1 MEMFQNV
8 FDSVDTVF
16 TYVLVAVL
24 IPTGLYFTIR
34 TGAVQIRLLPEMFRT
49 LTQPGGRDAEGKKNI
64 SPFRAFSIS
73 AASRV
78 GTANIA
84 GVALAISLGGPGA
97 MFWMWL
103 TAVVGGATAFA
114 ESALGQLY
122 KVKDG
127 PNFRGGPAYYI
138 THGLKMK
145 WLGLIFAVIVAITY
159 GIVFNTVQSNS
170 IVDAVGASFDIE
182 GSNNFMFSAI
192 AGLVIAVG
200 AYAIFVGGAK
210 RISSVSAYLVPI
222 MAGLYLIV
230 GIIVVALNI
239 GAVPGMIGT
248 IFSDAFSMHSIAG
261 GSIGSIMLV
270 GVQRG
275 LFSNEAGIGS
285 VPNAAATAS
294 ASHPAKQGFVQSLGV
309 YFDTILVCS
318 ITAFIILLSKP
329 EYGSSA
335 EGVQLTQT
343 ALSGQLGQWA
353 IHFLTFAIFL
363 FAFSSILGNYYYGE
377 ANIEHLTR
385 SRTALRIYQVIV
397 MVAVFVGAIAALDI
411 VWTAANIFM
420 AIMALINLFAL
431 LMLSPLVFSLLKNY
445 MNQRRAG
452 QEPIFRRADLPSFK
466 HINTEV
472 EAWDDTDEVTTT
484 AFWENRGKSVRQDPV
499 RADRSAGED
508 AGGSGR
514 PPQQ

>member
-1 MEMFQNV
+1 MEMLQNALNGI
-8 FDSVDTVF
+8 DSVSS
-16 TYVLVAVL
+16 YVLVAVL

-34 TGAVQIRLLPEMFRT
+34 TGVIQVRLLPEMFRT
-49 LTQPGGRDAEGKKNI
+49 LAEPGGRDSEGNKNI

-97 MFWMWL
+97 VFWMWL
-103 TAVVGGATAFA
+103 TALVGGATAFA
-114 ESALGQLY
+114 ESALGQVY
-122 KVKDG
+122 KMKDG

-138 THGLKMK
+138 RHGMNMK
-145 WLGLIFAVIVAITY
+145 WLGLVFAVIVAITY

-170 IVDAVGASFDIE
+170 IVDAVGASFNVED
-182 GSNNFMFSAI
+182 SNFAFSAI
-192 AGLVIAVG
+192 AGVVIAVG
-200 AYAIFVGGAK
+200 AYLIFVGGAK
-210 RISSVSAYLVPI
+210 RISNVSAYLVPI

-230 GIIVVALNI
+230 GIIVVVLNL
-239 GAVPGMIGT
+239 GAVPDMILT
-248 IFSDAFSMHSIAG
+248 IFTDAFSMDSIAG
-261 GSIGSIMLV
+261 GTLGSIMLI

-294 ASHPAKQGFVQSLGV
+294 ASHPAKQGFVQALGV

-318 ITAFIILLSKP
+318 ITAFIILLSNP

-335 EGVQLTQT
+335 EGIQLTQT

-377 ANIEHLTR
+377 ANIEHLTTSKVAMR
-385 SRTALRIYQVIV
+385 VYQVIV
-397 MVAVFVGAIAALDI
+397 MVSVFIGAIAALDI

-431 LMLSPLVFSLLKNY
+431 LMLSPLVFNLLKNY
-445 MNQRRAG
+445 QQQRRQG
-452 QEPIFRRADLPSFK
+452 LEPVFHRSDLPTFK
-466 HINTEV
+466 RINTDID
-472 EAWDDTDEVTTT
+472 AWDGTDEVTT
-484 AFWENRGKSVRQDPV
+484 AKFWQDRGKKVRPD
-499 RADRSAGED
+499 DE
-508 AGGSGR
+508 
-514 PPQQ
+514 

>member
-1 MEMFQNV
+1 MEMLQTALGSI
-8 FDSVDTVF
+8 DSVSS
-16 TYVLVAVL
+16 YVLVAVL

-34 TGAVQIRLLPEMFRT
+34 TGVIQVRMLPEMFRT
-49 LTQPGGRDAEGKKNI
+49 LAEPGGRDAEGNRNI

-103 TAVVGGATAFA
+103 TAIVGGATAFA
-114 ESALGQLY
+114 ESALGQVY
-122 KVKDG
+122 KMKDG

-138 THGLKMK
+138 RHGMNMK

-170 IVDAVGASFDIE
+170 IVDAVGTSFNIDD
-182 GSNNFMFSAI
+182 SNFAFTAI
-192 AGLVIAVG
+192 AGVVIAVG
-200 AYAIFVGGAK
+200 AYAIFAGGAK
-210 RISSVSAYLVPI
+210 RISNVSAYLVPI

-230 GIIVVALNI
+230 GIIVVALNL

-261 GSIGSIMLV
+261 GSLGSIMLI

-294 ASHPAKQGFVQSLGV
+294 ASHPAKQGFVQALGV

-318 ITAFIILLSKP
+318 ITAFIILLSNPK
-329 EYGSSA
+329 YGDSG
-335 EGVQLTQT
+335 EGIQLTQT

-377 ANIEHLTR
+377 ANIEHLTT
-385 SRTALRIYQVIV
+385 SKVALRVYQLIV
-397 MVAVFVGAIAALDI
+397 MVSVFIGAIAALDI

-431 LMLSPLVFSLLKNY
+431 LMLSPLVFNLLKNY
-445 MNQRRAG
+445 QEQRKQG
-452 QEPIFRRADLPSFK
+452 LEPVFHRSDLPTFK

-472 EAWDDTDEVTTT
+472 DAWDGTDEVTT
-484 AFWENRGKSVRQDPV
+484 AKFWQDRGKKVRPDS
-499 RADRSAGED
+499 D
-508 AGGSGR
+508 
-514 PPQQ
+514 

>member
-1 MEMFQNV
+1 MEMLQNALNGI
-8 FDSVDTVF
+8 DSVSS
-16 TYVLVAVL
+16 YVLVAVL

-34 TGAVQIRLLPEMFRT
+34 TGVIQVRMLPEMFRT
-49 LTQPGGRDAEGKKNI
+49 LAEPGGRDSEGNKNI

-97 MFWMWL
+97 VFWMWL

-114 ESALGQLY
+114 ESALGQVY
-122 KVKDG
+122 KMKDG

-138 THGLKMK
+138 RHGMNMK
-145 WLGLIFAVIVAITY
+145 WLGLVFAVIVAITY

-170 IVDAVGASFDIE
+170 IVDAVGASFNVED
-182 GSNNFMFSAI
+182 SNFAFSAI
-192 AGLVIAVG
+192 AGVVIAVG
-200 AYAIFVGGAK
+200 AYLIFVGGAK
-210 RISSVSAYLVPI
+210 RISNISAYLVPI

-230 GIIVVALNI
+230 GIIVVVLNL
-239 GAVPGMIGT
+239 GAVPDMILT
-248 IFSDAFSMHSIAG
+248 IFTDAFSMDSIAG
-261 GSIGSIMLV
+261 GTLGSIMLI

-294 ASHPAKQGFVQSLGV
+294 ASHPAKQGFVQALGV

-318 ITAFIILLSKP
+318 ITAFIILLSNP

-335 EGVQLTQT
+335 EGIQLTQT

-377 ANIEHLTR
+377 ANIEHLTTSKVAMR
-385 SRTALRIYQVIV
+385 VYQVIV
-397 MVAVFVGAIAALDI
+397 MVSVFIGAIAALDI

-431 LMLSPLVFSLLKNY
+431 LMLSPLVFNLLKNY
-445 MNQRRAG
+445 QQQRRQG
-452 QEPIFRRADLPSFK
+452 LEPVFHRSDLPTFK
-466 HINTEV
+466 RINTDID
-472 EAWDDTDEVTTT
+472 AWDGTDEVTT
-484 AFWENRGKSVRQDPV
+484 AKFWQDRGKKVRPD
-499 RADRSAGED
+499 DE
-508 AGGSGR
+508 
-514 PPQQ
+514 

>member
-1 MEMFQNV
+1 MEMLQTALDGI
-8 FDSVDTVF
+8 DSVSS
-16 TYVLVAVL
+16 YVLVAVL

-34 TGAVQIRLLPEMFRT
+34 TGVIQVRMLPEMFRT
-49 LTQPGGRDAEGKKNI
+49 LVEPGGRDSEGNRNI

-103 TAVVGGATAFA
+103 TAIVGGATAFA
-114 ESALGQLY
+114 ESALGQVY
-122 KVKDG
+122 KMKDG
-127 PNFRGGPAYYI
+127 ANFRGGPAYYI
-138 THGLKMK
+138 RHGMNMK

-170 IVDAVGASFDIE
+170 IVDAVGTSFNIDD
-182 GSNNFMFSAI
+182 SNFAFTAI
-192 AGLVIAVG
+192 AGVVIAVG
-200 AYAIFVGGAK
+200 AYAIFAGGAK
-210 RISSVSAYLVPI
+210 RISNVSAYLVPI

-230 GIIVVALNI
+230 GIIVVALNL

-261 GSIGSIMLV
+261 GSLGSIMLI

-294 ASHPAKQGFVQSLGV
+294 ASHPAKQGFVQALGV

-318 ITAFIILLSKP
+318 ITAFIILLSNPK
-329 EYGSSA
+329 YGDSG
-335 EGVQLTQT
+335 EGIQLTQT

-377 ANIEHLTR
+377 ANIEHLTT
-385 SRTALRIYQVIV
+385 SKVALRVYQLIV
-397 MVAVFVGAIAALDI
+397 MVSVFIGAIAALDI

-431 LMLSPLVFSLLKNY
+431 LMLSPLVFNLLKNY
-445 MNQRRAG
+445 QEQRRQG
-452 QEPIFRRADLPSFK
+452 LEPIFHRSDLPTFK
-466 HINTEV
+466 RINTEV
-472 EAWDDTDEVTTT
+472 DAWDGTDEVTT
-484 AFWENRGKSVRQDPV
+484 AKFWQDRGKKVRPDS
-499 RADRSAGED
+499 D
-508 AGGSGR
+508 
-514 PPQQ
+514 

>member
-1 MEMFQNV
+1 MEMLQNALNGI
-8 FDSVDTVF
+8 DSVSS
-16 TYVLVAVL
+16 YVLVAVL

-34 TGAVQIRLLPEMFRT
+34 TGVIQVRMLPEMFRT
-49 LTQPGGRDAEGKKNI
+49 LAEPGGRDSEGNKNI

-97 MFWMWL
+97 VFWMWL

-114 ESALGQLY
+114 ESALGQVY
-122 KVKDG
+122 KMKDG

-138 THGLKMK
+138 RHGMNMK
-145 WLGLIFAVIVAITY
+145 WLGLVFAVIVAITY

-170 IVDAVGASFDIE
+170 IVDAVGASFNVED
-182 GSNNFMFSAI
+182 SNFAFSAI
-192 AGLVIAVG
+192 AGVVIAVG
-200 AYAIFVGGAK
+200 AYLIFVGGAK
-210 RISSVSAYLVPI
+210 RISNVSAYLVPI

-230 GIIVVALNI
+230 GIIVVVLNL
-239 GAVPGMIGT
+239 GAVPDMILT
-248 IFSDAFSMHSIAG
+248 IFTDAFSMDSIAG
-261 GSIGSIMLV
+261 GTLGSIMLI

-294 ASHPAKQGFVQSLGV
+294 ASHPAKQGFVQALGV

-318 ITAFIILLSKP
+318 ITAFIILLSNP

-335 EGVQLTQT
+335 EGIQLTQT

-377 ANIEHLTR
+377 ANIEHLTTSKVAMR
-385 SRTALRIYQVIV
+385 VYQVIV
-397 MVAVFVGAIAALDI
+397 MVSVFIGAIAALDI

-431 LMLSPLVFSLLKNY
+431 LMLSPLVFNLLKNY
-445 MNQRRAG
+445 QQQRRQG
-452 QEPIFRRADLPSFK
+452 LEPVFHRSDLPTFK
-466 HINTEV
+466 RINTDID
-472 EAWDDTDEVTTT
+472 AWDGTDEVTT
-484 AFWENRGKSVRQDPV
+484 AKFWQDRGRKVRPD
-499 RADRSAGED
+499 DE
-508 AGGSGR
+508 
-514 PPQQ
+514 

>member
-1 MEMFQNV
+1 MEMLQSALNGI
-8 FDSVDTVF
+8 DSVSS
-16 TYVLVAVL
+16 YVLVAVL

-34 TGAVQIRLLPEMFRT
+34 TGVIQVRMLPEMFRT
-49 LTQPGGRDAEGKKNI
+49 LAEPGGRDSEGNKNI

-97 MFWMWL
+97 VFWMWL

-114 ESALGQLY
+114 ESALGQVY
-122 KVKDG
+122 KMKDG

-138 THGLKMK
+138 RHGMNMK
-145 WLGLIFAVIVAITY
+145 WLGLVFAVIVAITY

-170 IVDAVGASFDIE
+170 IVDAVGASFNVED
-182 GSNNFMFSAI
+182 SNFAFSAI
-192 AGLVIAVG
+192 AGVVIAVG
-200 AYAIFVGGAK
+200 AYLIFVGGAK
-210 RISSVSAYLVPI
+210 RISNVSAYLVPI

-230 GIIVVALNI
+230 GIIVVVLNL
-239 GAVPGMIGT
+239 GAVPDMILT
-248 IFSDAFSMHSIAG
+248 IFTDAFSMDSIAG
-261 GSIGSIMLV
+261 GTLGSIMLI

-294 ASHPAKQGFVQSLGV
+294 ASHPAKQGFVQALGV

-318 ITAFIILLSKP
+318 ITAFIILLSNP

-335 EGVQLTQT
+335 EGIQLTQT

-377 ANIEHLTR
+377 ANIEHLTTSKVAVR
-385 SRTALRIYQVIV
+385 VYQVIV
-397 MVAVFVGAIAALDI
+397 MVSVFIGAIAALDI

-431 LMLSPLVFSLLKNY
+431 LMLSPLVFNLLKNY
-445 MNQRRAG
+445 QQQRRQG
-452 QEPIFRRADLPSFK
+452 LEPVFHRSDLPTFK
-466 HINTEV
+466 RINTDID
-472 EAWDDTDEVTTT
+472 AWDGTDEVTT
-484 AFWENRGKSVRQDPV
+484 AKFWQDRGKKVRPD
-499 RADRSAGED
+499 DD
-508 AGGSGR
+508 
-514 PPQQ
+514 

>member
-1 MEMFQNV
+1 MEMLQTALDGI
-8 FDSVDTVF
+8 DSVSS
-16 TYVLVAVL
+16 YVLVAVL

-34 TGAVQIRLLPEMFRT
+34 TGVIQVRMLPEMFRT
-49 LTQPGGRDAEGKKNI
+49 LAEPGGRDAEGNRNI

-103 TAVVGGATAFA
+103 TAIVGGATAFA
-114 ESALGQLY
+114 ESALGQVY
-122 KVKDG
+122 KMKDG

-138 THGLKMK
+138 RHGMNMK

-170 IVDAVGASFDIE
+170 IVDAVGTSFNIDD
-182 GSNNFMFSAI
+182 SNFAFTAI
-192 AGLVIAVG
+192 AGVVIAVG
-200 AYAIFVGGAK
+200 AYAIFAGGAK
-210 RISSVSAYLVPI
+210 RISNVSAYLVPI

-230 GIIVVALNI
+230 GIIVVALNL

-261 GSIGSIMLV
+261 GSLGSIMLI

-294 ASHPAKQGFVQSLGV
+294 ASHPAKQGFVQALGV

-318 ITAFIILLSKP
+318 ITAFIILLSNPK
-329 EYGSSA
+329 YGDSG
-335 EGVQLTQT
+335 EGIQLTQT

-377 ANIEHLTR
+377 ANIEHLTT
-385 SRTALRIYQVIV
+385 SKVALRVYQLIV
-397 MVAVFVGAIAALDI
+397 MVSVFIGAIAALDI

-431 LMLSPLVFSLLKNY
+431 LMLSPLVFNLLKNY
-445 MNQRRAG
+445 QEQRKQG
-452 QEPIFRRADLPSFK
+452 LEPVFHRSDLPTFK

-472 EAWDDTDEVTTT
+472 DAWDGTDEVTT
-484 AFWENRGKSVRQDPV
+484 AKFWQNRGKRVRPDN
-499 RADRSAGED
+499 D
-508 AGGSGR
+508 
-514 PPQQ
+514 

>member
-1 MEMFQNV
+1 MEMLQNALNGI
-8 FDSVDTVF
+8 DSVSS
-16 TYVLVAVL
+16 YVLVAVL

-34 TGAVQIRLLPEMFRT
+34 TGVIQVRMLPEMFRT
-49 LTQPGGRDAEGKKNI
+49 LAEPGGRDSEGNKNI

-97 MFWMWL
+97 VFWMWL

-114 ESALGQLY
+114 ESALGQVY
-122 KVKDG
+122 KMKDG

-138 THGLKMK
+138 RHGMNMK
-145 WLGLIFAVIVAITY
+145 WLGLVFAVIVAITY

-170 IVDAVGASFDIE
+170 IVDAVGASFNVED
-182 GSNNFMFSAI
+182 SNFAFSAI
-192 AGLVIAVG
+192 AGVVIAVG
-200 AYAIFVGGAK
+200 AYLIFVGGAK
-210 RISSVSAYLVPI
+210 RISNVSAYLVPI

-230 GIIVVALNI
+230 GIIVVVLNL
-239 GAVPGMIGT
+239 GAVPDMILT
-248 IFSDAFSMHSIAG
+248 IFTDAFSMDSIAG
-261 GSIGSIMLV
+261 GTLGSIMLI

-294 ASHPAKQGFVQSLGV
+294 ASHPAKQGFVQALGV

-318 ITAFIILLSKP
+318 ITAFIILLSNP

-335 EGVQLTQT
+335 EGIQLTQT

-377 ANIEHLTR
+377 ANIEHLTTSKVAMR
-385 SRTALRIYQVIV
+385 VYQVIV
-397 MVAVFVGAIAALDI
+397 MVSVFIGAIAALDI

-431 LMLSPLVFSLLKNY
+431 LMLSPLVFNLLKNY
-445 MNQRRAG
+445 QQQRRQG
-452 QEPIFRRADLPSFK
+452 LEPVFHRSDLPTFK
-466 HINTEV
+466 RINTDID
-472 EAWDDTDEVTTT
+472 AWDGTDEVTT
-484 AFWENRGKSVRQDPV
+484 AKFWQDRGKKVRPD
-499 RADRSAGED
+499 DE
-508 AGGSGR
+508 
-514 PPQQ
+514 

>member
-1 MEMFQNV
+1 MEMLQNALNGI
-8 FDSVDTVF
+8 DSVSS
-16 TYVLVAVL
+16 YVLVAVL

-34 TGAVQIRLLPEMFRT
+34 TGVIQVRMLPEMFRT
-49 LTQPGGRDAEGKKNI
+49 LAEPGGRDSEGNKNI

-97 MFWMWL
+97 VFWMWL

-114 ESALGQLY
+114 ESALGQVY
-122 KVKDG
+122 KMKDG

-138 THGLKMK
+138 RHGMNMK
-145 WLGLIFAVIVAITY
+145 WLGLVFAVIVAITY

-170 IVDAVGASFDIE
+170 IVDAVGASFNVED
-182 GSNNFMFSAI
+182 SNFAFSAI
-192 AGLVIAVG
+192 AGVVIAVG
-200 AYAIFVGGAK
+200 AYLIFVGGAK
-210 RISSVSAYLVPI
+210 RISNISAYLVPI

-230 GIIVVALNI
+230 GIIVVVLNL
-239 GAVPGMIGT
+239 GAVPDMILT
-248 IFSDAFSMHSIAG
+248 IFTDAFSMDSIAG
-261 GSIGSIMLV
+261 GTLGSIMLI

-294 ASHPAKQGFVQSLGV
+294 ASHPAKQGFVQALGV

-318 ITAFIILLSKP
+318 ITAFIILLSNP

-335 EGVQLTQT
+335 EGIQLTQT

-377 ANIEHLTR
+377 ANIEHLTTSKVAVR
-385 SRTALRIYQVIV
+385 VYQVIV
-397 MVAVFVGAIAALDI
+397 MVSVFIGAIAALDI

-431 LMLSPLVFSLLKNY
+431 LMLSPLVFNLLKNY
-445 MNQRRAG
+445 QQQRRQG
-452 QEPIFRRADLPSFK
+452 LEPVFHRSDLPTFK
-466 HINTEV
+466 RINTDID
-472 EAWDDTDEVTTT
+472 AWDGTDEVTT
-484 AFWENRGKSVRQDPV
+484 AKFWQDRGKKVRPD
-499 RADRSAGED
+499 DD
-508 AGGSGR
+508 
-514 PPQQ
+514 

>member
-1 MEMFQNV
+1 MEMLQNALNGI
-8 FDSVDTVF
+8 DSVSS
-16 TYVLVAVL
+16 YVLVAVL

-34 TGAVQIRLLPEMFRT
+34 TGVIQVRMLPEMFRT
-49 LTQPGGRDAEGKKNI
+49 LAEPGGRDSEGNKNI

-97 MFWMWL
+97 VFWMWL

-114 ESALGQLY
+114 ESALGQVY
-122 KVKDG
+122 KMKDG

-138 THGLKMK
+138 RHGMNMK
-145 WLGLIFAVIVAITY
+145 WLGLVFAVIVAITY

-170 IVDAVGASFDIE
+170 IVDAVGASFNVED
-182 GSNNFMFSAI
+182 SNFAFSAI
-192 AGLVIAVG
+192 AGVVIAVG
-200 AYAIFVGGAK
+200 AYLIFVGGAK
-210 RISSVSAYLVPI
+210 RISNVSAYLVPI

-230 GIIVVALNI
+230 GIIVVVLNL
-239 GAVPGMIGT
+239 GAVPDMILT
-248 IFSDAFSMHSIAG
+248 IFTDAFSMDSIAG
-261 GSIGSIMLV
+261 GTLGSIMLI

-294 ASHPAKQGFVQSLGV
+294 ASHPAKQGFVQALGV

-318 ITAFIILLSKP
+318 ITAFIILLSNP

-335 EGVQLTQT
+335 EGIQLTQT

-377 ANIEHLTR
+377 ANIEHLTTSKVAMR
-385 SRTALRIYQVIV
+385 VYQVIV
-397 MVAVFVGAIAALDI
+397 MVSVFIGAIAALDI

-431 LMLSPLVFSLLKNY
+431 LMLSPLVFNLLKNY
-445 MNQRRAG
+445 QQQRRQG
-452 QEPIFRRADLPSFK
+452 FEPVFHRSDLPTFK
-466 HINTEV
+466 RINTDID
-472 EAWDDTDEVTTT
+472 AWDGTDEVTT
-484 AFWENRGKSVRQDPV
+484 AKFWQDRGKKVRPD
-499 RADRSAGED
+499 DD
-508 AGGSGR
+508 
-514 PPQQ
+514 

>member
-1 MEMFQNV
+1 MEMLQNALNGI
-8 FDSVDTVF
+8 DSVSS
-16 TYVLVAVL
+16 YVLVAVL

-34 TGAVQIRLLPEMFRT
+34 TGVIQVRMLPEMFRT
-49 LTQPGGRDAEGKKNI
+49 LAEPGGRDSEGNKNI

-97 MFWMWL
+97 VFWMWL

-114 ESALGQLY
+114 ESALGQVY
-122 KVKDG
+122 KMKDG

-138 THGLKMK
+138 RHGMNMK
-145 WLGLIFAVIVAITY
+145 WLGLVFAVIVAITY

-170 IVDAVGASFDIE
+170 IVDAVGASFNVED
-182 GSNNFMFSAI
+182 SNFAFSAI
-192 AGLVIAVG
+192 AGVVIAVG
-200 AYAIFVGGAK
+200 AYLIFVGGAK
-210 RISSVSAYLVPI
+210 RISNISAYLVPI

-230 GIIVVALNI
+230 GIIVVVLNL
-239 GAVPGMIGT
+239 GAVPDMILT
-248 IFSDAFSMHSIAG
+248 IFTDAFSMDSIAG
-261 GSIGSIMLV
+261 GTLGSIMLI

-294 ASHPAKQGFVQSLGV
+294 ASHPAKQGFVQALGV

-318 ITAFIILLSKP
+318 ITAFIILLSNP

-335 EGVQLTQT
+335 EGIQLTQT

-377 ANIEHLTR
+377 ANIEHLTTSKAAMR
-385 SRTALRIYQVIV
+385 VYQVIV
-397 MVAVFVGAIAALDI
+397 MVSVFIGAIAALDI

-431 LMLSPLVFSLLKNY
+431 LMLSPLVFNLLKNY
-445 MNQRRAG
+445 QQQRRQG
-452 QEPIFRRADLPSFK
+452 LEPVFHRSDLPTFK
-466 HINTEV
+466 RINTDID
-472 EAWDDTDEVTTT
+472 AWDGTDEVTT
-484 AFWENRGKSVRQDPV
+484 AKFWQDRGKKVRPD
-499 RADRSAGED
+499 DD
-508 AGGSGR
+508 
-514 PPQQ
+514 

>member
-1 MEMFQNV
+1 MEMLQNALNGI
-8 FDSVDTVF
+8 DSVSS
-16 TYVLVAVL
+16 YVLVAVL

-34 TGAVQIRLLPEMFRT
+34 TGVIQVRMLPEMFRT
-49 LTQPGGRDAEGKKNI
+49 LAEPGGRDSEGNKNI

-97 MFWMWL
+97 VFWMWL

-114 ESALGQLY
+114 ESALGQVY
-122 KVKDG
+122 KMKDG

-138 THGLKMK
+138 RHGMNMK
-145 WLGLIFAVIVAITY
+145 WLGLVFAVIVAITY

-170 IVDAVGASFDIE
+170 IVDAVGASFNVED
-182 GSNNFMFSAI
+182 SNFAFSAI
-192 AGLVIAVG
+192 AGVVIAVG
-200 AYAIFVGGAK
+200 AYLIFVGGAK
-210 RISSVSAYLVPI
+210 RISNISAYLVPI

-230 GIIVVALNI
+230 GIIVVVLNL
-239 GAVPGMIGT
+239 GAVPDMILT
-248 IFSDAFSMHSIAG
+248 IFTDAFSMDSIAG
-261 GSIGSIMLV
+261 GTLGSIMLI

-294 ASHPAKQGFVQSLGV
+294 ASHPAKQGFVQALGV

-318 ITAFIILLSKP
+318 ITAFIILLSNP

-335 EGVQLTQT
+335 EGIQLTQT

-377 ANIEHLTR
+377 ANIEHLTTSKVAMR
-385 SRTALRIYQVIV
+385 VYQVIV
-397 MVAVFVGAIAALDI
+397 MVSVFIGAIAALDI

-431 LMLSPLVFSLLKNY
+431 LMLSPLVFNLLKNY
-445 MNQRRAG
+445 QQQRRQG
-452 QEPIFRRADLPSFK
+452 LEPVFHRSDLPTFK
-466 HINTEV
+466 RINTDID
-472 EAWDDTDEVTTT
+472 AWDGTDEVTT
-484 AFWENRGKSVRQDPV
+484 AKFCQARGMKVRPD
-499 RADRSAGED
+499 DE
-508 AGGSGR
+508 
-514 PPQQ
+514 

>member
-1 MEMFQNV
+1 MEMLQNALNGI
-8 FDSVDTVF
+8 DSVSS
-16 TYVLVAVL
+16 YVLVAVL

-34 TGAVQIRLLPEMFRT
+34 TGVIQVRMLPEMFRT
-49 LTQPGGRDAEGKKNI
+49 LAEPGGRDSEGNKNI

-97 MFWMWL
+97 VFWMWL

-114 ESALGQLY
+114 ESALGQVY
-122 KVKDG
+122 KMKDG

-138 THGLKMK
+138 RHGMNMK
-145 WLGLIFAVIVAITY
+145 WLGLVFAVIVAITY

-170 IVDAVGASFDIE
+170 IVDAVGASFNVED
-182 GSNNFMFSAI
+182 SNFAFSAI
-192 AGLVIAVG
+192 AGVVIAVG
-200 AYAIFVGGAK
+200 AYLIFVGGAK
-210 RISSVSAYLVPI
+210 RISNVSAYLVPI

-230 GIIVVALNI
+230 GIIVVVLNL
-239 GAVPGMIGT
+239 GAVPDMILT
-248 IFSDAFSMHSIAG
+248 IFTDAFSMDSIAG
-261 GSIGSIMLV
+261 GTLGSIMLI

-294 ASHPAKQGFVQSLGV
+294 ASHPAKQGFVQALGV

-318 ITAFIILLSKP
+318 ITAFIILLSNP

-335 EGVQLTQT
+335 EGIQLTQT

-377 ANIEHLTR
+377 ANIEHLTTSKVAVR
-385 SRTALRIYQVIV
+385 VYQVIV
-397 MVAVFVGAIAALDI
+397 MVSVFIGAIAALDT

-431 LMLSPLVFSLLKNY
+431 LMLSPLVFNLLKNY
-445 MNQRRAG
+445 QQQRRQG
-452 QEPIFRRADLPSFK
+452 LEPVFHRSDLPTFK
-466 HINTEV
+466 RINTDID
-472 EAWDDTDEVTTT
+472 AWDGTDEVTT
-484 AFWENRGKSVRQDPV
+484 AKFWQDRGKKVRPD
-499 RADRSAGED
+499 DD
-508 AGGSGR
+508 
-514 PPQQ
+514 

>member
-1 MEMFQNV
+1 MEMLQTALNSI
-8 FDSVDTVF
+8 DSVSS
-16 TYVLVAVL
+16 YVLVAVL

-34 TGAVQIRLLPEMFRT
+34 TGAIQVRLLPEMFRT
-49 LTQPGGRDAEGKKNI
+49 LVEPGGRDSEGNRNI

-103 TAVVGGATAFA
+103 TAIVGGATAFA
-114 ESALGQLY
+114 ESALGQVY
-122 KVKDG
+122 KMKDG

-138 THGLKMK
+138 RHGLNMK
-145 WLGLIFAVIVAITY
+145 WLGVLFAVIVAITY

-170 IVDAVGASFDIE
+170 IVDAVGTSFNIE
-182 GSNNFMFSAI
+182 DSNFAFTAI
-192 AGLVIAVG
+192 AGVVIAVG

-210 RISSVSAYLVPI
+210 RISNISAYLVPI

-230 GIIVVALNI
+230 GIIVVALNL
-239 GAVPGMIGT
+239 GAVPDMIVT
-248 IFSDAFSMHSIAG
+248 IFTDAFSMNSIAG
-261 GSIGSIMLV
+261 GTLGSIMLI

-294 ASHPAKQGFVQSLGV
+294 ASHPAKQGFVQALGV

-318 ITAFIILLSKP
+318 ITAFIILLSNPK
-329 EYGSSA
+329 YGSSG

-377 ANIEHLTR
+377 ANIEHLTT
-385 SRTALRIYQVIV
+385 SKVALRVYQLVV
-397 MVAVFVGAIAALDI
+397 MVSVFIGSIAALDI

-431 LMLSPLVFSLLKNY
+431 LMLSPLVFNVLKNY
-445 MNQRRAG
+445 QKQRRQG
-452 QEPIFRRADLPSFK
+452 LEPVFHRSDLPTLK
-466 HINTEV
+466 RINTDV
-472 EAWDDTDEVTTT
+472 EAWDGTDEVTT
-484 AFWENRGKSVRQDPV
+484 AKFWQDRGKKVRPDN
-499 RADRSAGED
+499 D
-508 AGGSGR
+508 
-514 PPQQ
+514 

>member
-1 MEMFQNV
+1 MEMLQNV
-8 FDSVDTVF
+8 FDSVDNVI

-34 TGAVQIRLLPEMFRT
+34 TGAVQLRLLPEMFRT
-49 LTQPGGRDAEGKKNI
+49 LAEPGGHDAEGNRNI

-103 TAVVGGATAFA
+103 TAIVGGATAFA

-127 PNFRGGPAYYI
+127 SNFRGGPAYYI
-138 THGLKMK
+138 TRGLKMK
-145 WLGLIFAVIVAITY
+145 WLGAAFAVIVAITY

-170 IVDAVGASFDIE
+170 IVDAVATSFDVDA
-182 GSNNFMFSAI
+182 SNFMFSAI
-192 AGLVIAVG
+192 AGLIIAVG
-200 AYAIFVGGAK
+200 AYAIFAGGAK
-210 RISSVSAYLVPI
+210 RISNVSAYLVPV

-230 GIIVVALNI
+230 GIIVVSMNI
-239 GAVPGMIGT
+239 DAVPEMIGT

-261 GSIGSIMLV
+261 GTLGSIMLV

-318 ITAFIILLSKP
+318 ITAFIILLSNP

-335 EGVQLTQT
+335 EGIQLTQT

-363 FAFSSILGNYYYGE
+363 FAFSSVLGNYYYGE

-385 SRTALRIYQVIV
+385 SRAALRIYQVIV
-397 MVAVFVGAIAALDI
+397 MVAVFVGAIASLDI

-431 LMLSPLVFSLLKNY
+431 LMLSPLVFRLLKNF
-445 MNQRRAG
+445 MDQRRAG
-452 QEPIFRRADLPSFK
+452 QEPIFRRADLPSYK
-466 HINTEV
+466 HISTDI
-472 EAWDDTDEVTTT
+472 EAWDDTDEVATTE
-484 AFWENRGKSVRQDPV
+484 FWENRGRKVRKDPV
-499 RADRSAGED
+499 GEGHNSEED
-508 AGGSGR
+508 AG
-514 PPQQ
+514 

>member
-1 MEMFQNV
+1 MEMLQTALDGI
-8 FDSVDTVF
+8 DSVSS
-16 TYVLVAVL
+16 YVLVAVL

-34 TGAVQIRLLPEMFRT
+34 TGAIQVRLLPEMFRT
-49 LTQPGGRDAEGKKNI
+49 LVEPGGRNSEGNRNI

-103 TAVVGGATAFA
+103 TAIVGGATAFA
-114 ESALGQLY
+114 ESALGQVY
-122 KVKDG
+122 KMKDG

-138 THGLKMK
+138 RHGLNMK
-145 WLGLIFAVIVAITY
+145 WLGVIFAVIVAITY

-170 IVDAVGASFDIE
+170 IVDAVGTSFGIE
-182 GSNNFMFSAI
+182 ESNFAFTAI
-192 AGLVIAVG
+192 AGVVIAVG

-210 RISSVSAYLVPI
+210 RISNISAYLVPI

-230 GIIVVALNI
+230 GIIVVALNL
-239 GAVPGMIGT
+239 GAVPDMIVT
-248 IFSDAFSMHSIAG
+248 IFTDAFSMHSIAG
-261 GSIGSIMLV
+261 GTLGSIMLI

-294 ASHPAKQGFVQSLGV
+294 ASHPAKQGFVQALGV

-318 ITAFIILLSKP
+318 ITAFIILLSNPK
-329 EYGSSA
+329 YGSSG

-377 ANIEHLTR
+377 ANIEHLTT
-385 SRTALRIYQVIV
+385 SKVALRVYQLIV
-397 MVAVFVGAIAALDI
+397 MVSVFIGAIAALDI

-431 LMLSPLVFSLLKNY
+431 LMLSPLVFNVLKNY
-445 MNQRRAG
+445 QKQRRQG
-452 QEPIFRRADLPSFK
+452 LEPVFHRSDLPTFK

-472 EAWDDTDEVTTT
+472 DAWDGTDEVTT
-484 AFWENRGKSVRQDPV
+484 AKFWQDRGKKVRPD
-499 RADRSAGED
+499 SE
-508 AGGSGR
+508 
-514 PPQQ
+514 

>member
-1 MEMFQNV
+1 MEMLQNALNGI
-8 FDSVDTVF
+8 DSVSS
-16 TYVLVAVL
+16 YVLVAVL

-34 TGAVQIRLLPEMFRT
+34 TGVIQVRMLPEMFRT
-49 LTQPGGRDAEGKKNI
+49 LAEPGGRDSEGNKNI

-97 MFWMWL
+97 VFWMWL

-114 ESALGQLY
+114 ESALGQVY
-122 KVKDG
+122 KMKDG

-138 THGLKMK
+138 RHGMNMK
-145 WLGLIFAVIVAITY
+145 WLGLVFAVIVAITY

-170 IVDAVGASFDIE
+170 IVDAVGASFNVED
-182 GSNNFMFSAI
+182 SNFAFSAI
-192 AGLVIAVG
+192 AGVVIAVG
-200 AYAIFVGGAK
+200 AYLIFVGGAK
-210 RISSVSAYLVPI
+210 RISNVSAYLVPI

-230 GIIVVALNI
+230 GIIVVVLNL
-239 GAVPGMIGT
+239 GAVPDMILT
-248 IFSDAFSMHSIAG
+248 IFTDAFSMDSIAG
-261 GSIGSIMLV
+261 GTLGSIMLI

-294 ASHPAKQGFVQSLGV
+294 ASHPAKQGFVQALGV

-318 ITAFIILLSKP
+318 ITAFIILLSNP

-335 EGVQLTQT
+335 EGIQLTQT

-377 ANIEHLTR
+377 ANIEHLTTSKVAMR
-385 SRTALRIYQVIV
+385 VYQVIV
-397 MVAVFVGAIAALDI
+397 MVSVFIGAIAALDI

-431 LMLSPLVFSLLKNY
+431 LMLSPLVFNLLKNY
-445 MNQRRAG
+445 QQQRRQG
-452 QEPIFRRADLPSFK
+452 LEPVFHRSDLPTFK
-466 HINTEV
+466 RINTDID
-472 EAWDDTDEVTTT
+472 AWDGTDEVTT
-484 AFWENRGKSVRQDPV
+484 AKFWQDRGKKVRPD
-499 RADRSAGED
+499 E
-508 AGGSGR
+508 
-514 PPQQ
+514 

>member
-1 MEMFQNV
+1 MEMLQNALNGI
-8 FDSVDTVF
+8 DSVSS
-16 TYVLVAVL
+16 YVLVAVL

-34 TGAVQIRLLPEMFRT
+34 TGVIQVRMLPEMFRT
-49 LTQPGGRDAEGKKNI
+49 LVEPGGRDSEGNKNI

-97 MFWMWL
+97 VFWMWL

-114 ESALGQLY
+114 ESALGQVY
-122 KVKDG
+122 KMKDG

-138 THGLKMK
+138 RHGMNMK
-145 WLGLIFAVIVAITY
+145 WLGLVFAVIVAITY

-170 IVDAVGASFDIE
+170 IVDAVGASFNVED
-182 GSNNFMFSAI
+182 SNFAFSAI
-192 AGLVIAVG
+192 AGVVIAVG
-200 AYAIFVGGAK
+200 AYLIFVGGAK
-210 RISSVSAYLVPI
+210 RISNVSAYLVPI

-230 GIIVVALNI
+230 GIIVVVLNL
-239 GAVPGMIGT
+239 GAVPDMILT
-248 IFSDAFSMHSIAG
+248 IFTDAFSMDSIAG
-261 GSIGSIMLV
+261 GTLGSIMLI

-294 ASHPAKQGFVQSLGV
+294 ASHPAKQGFVQALGV

-318 ITAFIILLSKP
+318 ITAFIILLSNP

-335 EGVQLTQT
+335 EGIQLTQT

-353 IHFLTFAIFL
+353 IHFLTLAIFL

-377 ANIEHLTR
+377 ANIEHLTTSKAAMR
-385 SRTALRIYQVIV
+385 VYQVIV
-397 MVAVFVGAIAALDI
+397 MVSVFIGAIAALDI

-431 LMLSPLVFSLLKNY
+431 LMLSPLVFNLLKNY
-445 MNQRRAG
+445 QQQRRQG
-452 QEPIFRRADLPSFK
+452 LEPVFHRSDLPTFK
-466 HINTEV
+466 RINTNV
-472 EAWDDTDEVTTT
+472 DAWDGTDEVTT
-484 AFWENRGKSVRQDPV
+484 AKFWQDRGKKVRPD
-499 RADRSAGED
+499 DE
-508 AGGSGR
+508 
-514 PPQQ
+514 

>member
-1 MEMFQNV
+1 MEMLQNALNGI
-8 FDSVDTVF
+8 DSVSS
-16 TYVLVAVL
+16 YVLVAVL

-34 TGAVQIRLLPEMFRT
+34 TGVIQVRMLPEMFRT
-49 LTQPGGRDAEGKKNI
+49 LAEPGGRDSEGNKNI

-97 MFWMWL
+97 VFWMWL

-114 ESALGQLY
+114 ESALGQVY
-122 KVKDG
+122 KMKDG

-138 THGLKMK
+138 RHGMNMK
-145 WLGLIFAVIVAITY
+145 WLGLVFAVIVAITY

-170 IVDAVGASFDIE
+170 IVDAVGASFNVED
-182 GSNNFMFSAI
+182 SNFAFSAI
-192 AGLVIAVG
+192 AGVVIAVG
-200 AYAIFVGGAK
+200 AYLIFVGGAK
-210 RISSVSAYLVPI
+210 RISNVSAYLVPI

-230 GIIVVALNI
+230 GIIVVVLNL
-239 GAVPGMIGT
+239 GAVPDMILT
-248 IFSDAFSMHSIAG
+248 IFTDAFSMDSIAG
-261 GSIGSIMLV
+261 GTLGSIMLI

-294 ASHPAKQGFVQSLGV
+294 ASHPAKQGFVQALGV

-318 ITAFIILLSKP
+318 ITAFIILLSNP

-335 EGVQLTQT
+335 EGIQLTQT

-377 ANIEHLTR
+377 ANIEHLTTSKAAMR
-385 SRTALRIYQVIV
+385 VYQVIV
-397 MVAVFVGAIAALDI
+397 MVSVFIGAIAALDI

-431 LMLSPLVFSLLKNY
+431 LMLSPLVFNLLKNY
-445 MNQRRAG
+445 QQQRRQG
-452 QEPIFRRADLPSFK
+452 LEPVFHRSDLPTFK
-466 HINTEV
+466 RINTDID
-472 EAWDDTDEVTTT
+472 AWDGTDEVTT
-484 AFWENRGKSVRQDPV
+484 AKFWQDRGKKVRPD
-499 RADRSAGED
+499 DE
-508 AGGSGR
+508 
-514 PPQQ
+514 

>member
-1 MEMFQNV
+1 MEMLQNALNGI
-8 FDSVDTVF
+8 DSVSS
-16 TYVLVAVL
+16 YVLVAVL

-34 TGAVQIRLLPEMFRT
+34 TGVIQVRMLPEMFRT
-49 LTQPGGRDAEGKKNI
+49 LAEPGGRDSEGNKNI

-97 MFWMWL
+97 VFWMWL

-114 ESALGQLY
+114 ESALGQVY
-122 KVKDG
+122 KMKDG

-138 THGLKMK
+138 RHGMNMK
-145 WLGLIFAVIVAITY
+145 WLGLVFAVIVAITY

-170 IVDAVGASFDIE
+170 IVDAVGASFNVED
-182 GSNNFMFSAI
+182 SNFAFSAI
-192 AGLVIAVG
+192 AGVVIAVG
-200 AYAIFVGGAK
+200 AYLIFVGGAK
-210 RISSVSAYLVPI
+210 RISNISAYLVPI

-230 GIIVVALNI
+230 GIIVVVLNL
-239 GAVPGMIGT
+239 GAVPDMILT
-248 IFSDAFSMHSIAG
+248 IFTDAFSMDSIAG
-261 GSIGSIMLV
+261 GTLGSIMLI

-294 ASHPAKQGFVQSLGV
+294 ASHPAKQGFVQALGV

-318 ITAFIILLSKP
+318 ITAFIILLSNP

-335 EGVQLTQT
+335 EGIQLTQT

-377 ANIEHLTR
+377 ANIEHLTTSKVAMR
-385 SRTALRIYQVIV
+385 VYQVIV
-397 MVAVFVGAIAALDI
+397 MVSVFIGAIAALDI

-431 LMLSPLVFSLLKNY
+431 LMLSPLVFNLLKNY
-445 MNQRRAG
+445 QQQRRQG
-452 QEPIFRRADLPSFK
+452 LEPVFHRSDLPTFK
-466 HINTEV
+466 RINTDID
-472 EAWDDTDEVTTT
+472 AWDGTDEVTT
-484 AFWENRGKSVRQDPV
+484 AKFWQDRGKKVRPD
-499 RADRSAGED
+499 D
-508 AGGSGR
+508 
-514 PPQQ
+514 

>member
-1 MEMFQNV
+1 MEMLQTTLDGI
-8 FDSVDTVF
+8 DSVSA
-16 TYVLVAVL
+16 YVLVAVL

-34 TGAVQIRLLPEMFRT
+34 TGVIQVRMLPEMFRT
-49 LTQPGGRDAEGKKNI
+49 LVEPGGRDPEGNRNI

-103 TAVVGGATAFA
+103 TAIVGGATAFA
-114 ESALGQLY
+114 ESALGQVY
-122 KVKDG
+122 KMKDG

-138 THGLKMK
+138 RHGMNMK
-145 WLGLIFAVIVAITY
+145 WLGLVFAVIVAITY

-170 IVDAVGASFDIE
+170 IVDAVGTSFNVDD
-182 GSNNFMFSAI
+182 SNFAFTAI
-192 AGLVIAVG
+192 AGVVIALG
-200 AYAIFVGGAK
+200 AYAIFAGGAK
-210 RISSVSAYLVPI
+210 RISNVSAYLVPI

-230 GIIVVALNI
+230 GLIVVALNL
-239 GAVPGMIGT
+239 GAVPDMIVT
-248 IFSDAFSMHSIAG
+248 IFTDAFSMDSIAG
-261 GSIGSIMLV
+261 GSLGSIMLI

-294 ASHPAKQGFVQSLGV
+294 ASHPAKQGFVQALGV

-318 ITAFIILLSKP
+318 ITAFIILLSNPK
-329 EYGSSA
+329 YGSSG
-335 EGVQLTQT
+335 EGIQLTQT

-377 ANIEHLTR
+377 ANIEHLTT
-385 SRTALRIYQVIV
+385 SKVALRVYQLIV
-397 MVAVFVGAIAALDI
+397 MVSVFIGAIAALDI

-431 LMLSPLVFSLLKNY
+431 LMLSPLVFNLLKNY
-445 MNQRRAG
+445 QEQRRQG
-452 QEPIFRRADLPSFK
+452 LEPIFRRGDLPTFK
-466 HINTEV
+466 RINTDV
-472 EAWDDTDEVTTT
+472 DAWDGTDEVTT
-484 AFWENRGKSVRQDPV
+484 AKFWQDRGKKVRPD
-499 RADRSAGED
+499 DK
-508 AGGSGR
+508 
-514 PPQQ
+514 

>member
-1 MEMFQNV
+1 MEMLQAALDGI
-8 FDSVDTVF
+8 DSVSS
-16 TYVLVAVL
+16 YVLVAVL

-34 TGAVQIRLLPEMFRT
+34 TGVIQVRMLPEMFRT
-49 LTQPGGRDAEGKKNI
+49 LVEPGGRDSEGNRNI

-97 MFWMWL
+97 MFWMWV
-103 TAVVGGATAFA
+103 TAIVGGATAFA
-114 ESALGQLY
+114 ESALGQVY
-122 KVKDG
+122 KMKDG

-138 THGLKMK
+138 RHGMNMK

-170 IVDAVGASFDIE
+170 IVDAVGTSFNIE
-182 GSNNFMFSAI
+182 DSNFAFTAI
-192 AGLVIAVG
+192 AGVVIAVG
-200 AYAIFVGGAK
+200 AYAIFAGGAK
-210 RISSVSAYLVPI
+210 RISNVSAYLVPI

-230 GIIVVALNI
+230 GIIVVALNL
-239 GAVPGMIGT
+239 GAVPDMIAT
-248 IFSDAFSMHSIAG
+248 IFSDAFSMNSIAG
-261 GSIGSIMLV
+261 GSLGSIMLI

-294 ASHPAKQGFVQSLGV
+294 ASHPAKQGFVQALGV

-318 ITAFIILLSKP
+318 ITAFIILLSNPK
-329 EYGSSA
+329 YGDSG
-335 EGVQLTQT
+335 EGIQLTQT

-377 ANIEHLTR
+377 ANIEHLTT
-385 SRTALRIYQVIV
+385 SRVALRVYQLIV
-397 MVAVFVGAIAALDI
+397 MVSVFIGAIAALDI

-431 LMLSPLVFSLLKNY
+431 LMLSPLVFNLLKNY
-445 MNQRRAG
+445 QEQRKQG
-452 QEPIFRRADLPSFK
+452 LEPVFHRSDLPTFK
-466 HINTEV
+466 HINTTV
-472 EAWDDTDEVTTT
+472 DAWDGTDEVTT
-484 AFWENRGKSVRQDPV
+484 AKFWQDRGKKVRPD
-499 RADRSAGED
+499 E
-508 AGGSGR
+508 
-514 PPQQ
+514 

>member
-1 MEMFQNV
+1 MEMLQSA
-8 FDSVDTVF
+8 FDSVSTVSS
-16 TYVLVAVL
+16 YILVAVL

-34 TGAVQIRLLPEMFRT
+34 TGVVQIRLLPEMLRT
-49 LTQPGGRDAEGKKNI
+49 LTEPGGRDSEGNRNI

-103 TAVVGGATAFA
+103 TAIVGGATAFA

-122 KVKDG
+122 KLKDG

-138 THGLKMK
+138 KHGLNMK
-145 WLGLIFAVIVAITY
+145 WLGLVFAVIVAITY
-159 GIVFNTVQSNS
+159 GVVFNSVQSNS
-170 IVDAVGASFDIE
+170 IVDAVGASFGVENSD
-182 GSNNFMFSAI
+182 GVFAAVAGAI
-192 AGLVIAVG
+192 IAV
-200 AYAIFVGGAK
+200 AAFAIFAGGAK
-210 RISSVSAYLVPI
+210 RISNISAYLVPI

-230 GIIVVALNI
+230 GIIVVAMNI
-239 GAVPGMIGT
+239 GAVPSMIAT
-248 IFSDAFSMHSIAG
+248 IFADAFSMHSLAG
-261 GSIGSIMLV
+261 GTLGSIMLI

-294 ASHPAKQGFVQSLGV
+294 ASHPAKQGFVQALGV

-318 ITAFIILLSKP
+318 ITAFIILLSNP

-335 EGVQLTQT
+335 EGIQLTQT

-377 ANIEHLTR
+377 ANIEHLTTNR
-385 SRTALRIYQVIV
+385 AALRVYQVIV
-397 MVAVFVGAIAALDI
+397 MVSVFIGAIAALDL
-411 VWTAANIFM
+411 VWTAADIFM

-445 MNQRRAG
+445 QQQRRAG
-452 QEPIFRRADLPSFK
+452 FEPVFHRGDLPTFK
-466 HINTEV
+466 RINTEV
-472 EAWDDTDEVTTT
+472 DAWDGTDEVTT
-484 AFWENRGKSVRQDPV
+484 AKFWRDRGKKVRPDN
-499 RADRSAGED
+499 E
-508 AGGSGR
+508 
-514 PPQQ
+514 

>member
-1 MEMFQNV
+1 MEMLQNALNGI
-8 FDSVDTVF
+8 DSVSS
-16 TYVLVAVL
+16 YVLVAVL

-34 TGAVQIRLLPEMFRT
+34 TGVIQVRMLPEMFRT
-49 LTQPGGRDAEGKKNI
+49 LAEPGGRDSEGNKNI

-97 MFWMWL
+97 VFWMWL
-103 TAVVGGATAFA
+103 TAIVGGATAFA
-114 ESALGQLY
+114 ESALGQVY
-122 KVKDG
+122 KMKDG

-138 THGLKMK
+138 RHGMNMK
-145 WLGLIFAVIVAITY
+145 WLGLVFAVIVAITY

-170 IVDAVGASFDIE
+170 IVDAVGASFNVED
-182 GSNNFMFSAI
+182 SNFAFSAI
-192 AGLVIAVG
+192 AGVVIAVG
-200 AYAIFVGGAK
+200 AYLIFVGGAK
-210 RISSVSAYLVPI
+210 RISNVSAYLVPI

-230 GIIVVALNI
+230 GIIVVVLNL
-239 GAVPGMIGT
+239 GAVPDMILT
-248 IFSDAFSMHSIAG
+248 IFTDAFSMDSIAG
-261 GSIGSIMLV
+261 GTLGSIMLI

-294 ASHPAKQGFVQSLGV
+294 ASHPAKQGFVQALGV

-318 ITAFIILLSKP
+318 ITAFIILLSNP

-335 EGVQLTQT
+335 EGIQLTQT

-377 ANIEHLTR
+377 ANIEHLTTSKVAMR
-385 SRTALRIYQVIV
+385 VYQVIV
-397 MVAVFVGAIAALDI
+397 MVSVFIGAIAALDI

-431 LMLSPLVFSLLKNY
+431 LMLSPLVFNLLKNY
-445 MNQRRAG
+445 QQQRRQG
-452 QEPIFRRADLPSFK
+452 LEPVFHRSDLPTFK
-466 HINTEV
+466 RINTDID
-472 EAWDDTDEVTTT
+472 AWDGTDEVTT
-484 AFWENRGKSVRQDPV
+484 AKFWQDRGKKVRPD
-499 RADRSAGED
+499 DE
-508 AGGSGR
+508 
-514 PPQQ
+514 

>member
-1 MEMFQNV
+1 MEMLQNALNGI
-8 FDSVDTVF
+8 DSVSS
-16 TYVLVAVL
+16 YVLVAVL

-34 TGAVQIRLLPEMFRT
+34 TGVIQVRMLPEMFRT
-49 LTQPGGRDAEGKKNI
+49 LAEPGGRDSEGNKNI

-97 MFWMWL
+97 VFWMWL

-114 ESALGQLY
+114 ESALGQVY
-122 KVKDG
+122 KMKDG

-138 THGLKMK
+138 RHGMNMK
-145 WLGLIFAVIVAITY
+145 WLGLVFAVIVAITY

-170 IVDAVGASFDIE
+170 IVDAVGTSFNIE
-182 GSNNFMFSAI
+182 DSNFAFTAI
-192 AGLVIAVG
+192 AGVVIAVG
-200 AYAIFVGGAK
+200 AYAIFAGGAK
-210 RISSVSAYLVPI
+210 RISNVSAYLVPI

-230 GIIVVALNI
+230 GIIVVVLNL
-239 GAVPGMIGT
+239 GAVPDMILT
-248 IFSDAFSMHSIAG
+248 IFTDAFSMDSIAG
-261 GSIGSIMLV
+261 GTLGSIMLI

-294 ASHPAKQGFVQSLGV
+294 ASHPAKQGFVQALGV

-318 ITAFIILLSKP
+318 ITAFIILLSNP

-335 EGVQLTQT
+335 EGIQLTQT

-377 ANIEHLTR
+377 ANIEHLTTSKVAMR
-385 SRTALRIYQVIV
+385 VYQVIV
-397 MVAVFVGAIAALDI
+397 MVSVFIGAIAALDI

-431 LMLSPLVFSLLKNY
+431 LMLSPLVFNLLKNY
-445 MNQRRAG
+445 QQQRRQG
-452 QEPIFRRADLPSFK
+452 LEPVFHRSDLPTFK
-466 HINTEV
+466 RINTDID
-472 EAWDDTDEVTTT
+472 AWDGTDEVTT
-484 AFWENRGKSVRQDPV
+484 AKFWQDRGKKVRPD
-499 RADRSAGED
+499 DE
-508 AGGSGR
+508 
-514 PPQQ
+514 

>member
-1 MEMFQNV
+1 MEMLQTALGSI
-8 FDSVDTVF
+8 DSVSS
-16 TYVLVAVL
+16 YVLVAVL

-34 TGAVQIRLLPEMFRT
+34 TGVIQVRMLPEMFRT
-49 LTQPGGRDAEGKKNI
+49 LAEPGGRDAEGNRNI

-103 TAVVGGATAFA
+103 TAIVGGATAFA
-114 ESALGQLY
+114 ESALGQVY
-122 KVKDG
+122 KMKDG

-138 THGLKMK
+138 RHGMNMK

-170 IVDAVGASFDIE
+170 IVDAVGTSFNIDD
-182 GSNNFMFSAI
+182 SNFAFTAI
-192 AGLVIAVG
+192 AGVVIAVG
-200 AYAIFVGGAK
+200 AYAIFAGGAK
-210 RISSVSAYLVPI
+210 RISNVSAYLVPI

-230 GIIVVALNI
+230 GIIVVALNL

-261 GSIGSIMLV
+261 GSLGSIMLI

-294 ASHPAKQGFVQSLGV
+294 ASHPAKQGFVQALGV

-318 ITAFIILLSKP
+318 ITAFILLLSNPK
-329 EYGSSA
+329 YGDSG
-335 EGVQLTQT
+335 EGIQLTQT

-377 ANIEHLTR
+377 ANIEHLTT
-385 SRTALRIYQVIV
+385 SKVALRVYQLIV
-397 MVAVFVGAIAALDI
+397 MVSVFIGAIAALDI

-431 LMLSPLVFSLLKNY
+431 LMLSPLVFNLLKNY
-445 MNQRRAG
+445 QEQRKQG
-452 QEPIFRRADLPSFK
+452 LEPVFHRSDLPTFK

-472 EAWDDTDEVTTT
+472 DAWDGTDEVTT
-484 AFWENRGKSVRQDPV
+484 AKFWQDRGKKVRPDS
-499 RADRSAGED
+499 D
-508 AGGSGR
+508 
-514 PPQQ
+514 

>member
-1 MEMFQNV
+1 MEMLQSA
-8 FDSVDTVF
+8 FDSVSGVI

-34 TGAVQIRLLPEMFRT
+34 TGALQLRLLPEMFRT
-49 LTQPGGRDAEGKKNI
+49 IVEPGGHDSEGNRNI

-97 MFWMWL
+97 VFWMWL
-103 TAVVGGATAFA
+103 TAIVGGATAFA

-122 KVKDG
+122 KEKDG

-138 THGLKMK
+138 NRALNMK
-145 WLGLIFAVIVAITY
+145 RLGLVFAVIVAITY
-159 GIVFNTVQSNS
+159 GIVFNSVQSNS
-170 IVDAVGASFDIE
+170 IVDAVGASFDVDD
-182 GSNNFMFSAI
+182 SNFAFTAI
-192 AGLVIAVG
+192 TGVVVAVG
-200 AYAIFVGGAK
+200 AYLIFAGGAK
-210 RISSVSAYLVPI
+210 RISNVSAYLVPI

-230 GIIVVALNI
+230 GIIVVAINL
-239 GAVPGMIGT
+239 GAVPGMIVT
-248 IFSDAFSMHSIAG
+248 IFSDAFSFNSIAG
-261 GSIGSIMLV
+261 GSIGSIMLI

-294 ASHPAKQGFVQSLGV
+294 ASHPAKQGFVQALGV

-318 ITAFIILLSKP
+318 ITAFIILLSNP
-329 EYGSSA
+329 DYGSSA

-363 FAFSSILGNYYYGE
+363 FAFTSILGNYYYGE

-385 SRTALRIYQVIV
+385 SKTALRIYQVIV
-397 MVAVFVGAIAALDI
+397 MVAVFIGGIAALDL
-411 VWTAANIFM
+411 VWTAADIFM

-431 LMLSPLVFSLLKNY
+431 LMLSPVVFSLLKNY
-445 MNQRRAG
+445 MDQRRAG
-452 QEPIFRRADLPSFK
+452 QEPIFRRGDLPTFK
-466 HINTEV
+466 RINTDV
-472 EAWDDTDEVTTT
+472 DAWDGTDEVTT
-484 AFWENRGKSVRQDPV
+484 AKFWQDRGKKVRPD
-499 RADRSAGED
+499 DK
-508 AGGSGR
+508 
-514 PPQQ
+514 

>member
-1 MEMFQNV
+1 MEMLQNALNGI
-8 FDSVDTVF
+8 DSVSS
-16 TYVLVAVL
+16 YVLVAVL

-34 TGAVQIRLLPEMFRT
+34 TGVIQVRMLPEMFRT
-49 LTQPGGRDAEGKKNI
+49 LAEPGGRDSEGNKNI

-97 MFWMWL
+97 VFWMWL

-114 ESALGQLY
+114 ESALGQVY
-122 KVKDG
+122 KMKDG

-138 THGLKMK
+138 RHGMNMK
-145 WLGLIFAVIVAITY
+145 WLGLVFAVIVAITY

-170 IVDAVGASFDIE
+170 IVDAVGASFNVED
-182 GSNNFMFSAI
+182 SNFAFSAI
-192 AGLVIAVG
+192 AGVVIAVG
-200 AYAIFVGGAK
+200 AYLIFVGGAK
-210 RISSVSAYLVPI
+210 RISNISAYLVPI

-230 GIIVVALNI
+230 GIIVVVLNL
-239 GAVPGMIGT
+239 GAVPDMILT
-248 IFSDAFSMHSIAG
+248 IFTDAFSMDSIAG
-261 GSIGSIMLV
+261 GTLGSIMLI

-294 ASHPAKQGFVQSLGV
+294 ASHPAKQGFVQALGV

-318 ITAFIILLSKP
+318 ITAFIILLSNP

-335 EGVQLTQT
+335 EGIQLTQT

-377 ANIEHLTR
+377 ANIEHLTTSKVAVR
-385 SRTALRIYQVIV
+385 VYQVIV
-397 MVAVFVGAIAALDI
+397 MVSVFIGAIAALDI

-431 LMLSPLVFSLLKNY
+431 LMLSPLVFNLLKNY
-445 MNQRRAG
+445 QQQRRQG
-452 QEPIFRRADLPSFK
+452 LEPVFHRSDLPTFK
-466 HINTEV
+466 RINTDID
-472 EAWDDTDEVTTT
+472 AWDGTDEVTT
-484 AFWENRGKSVRQDPV
+484 AKFWQDRGKKVRPD
-499 RADRSAGED
+499 DE
-508 AGGSGR
+508 
-514 PPQQ
+514 

>member
-1 MEMFQNV
+1 MEMLQNALNGI
-8 FDSVDTVF
+8 DSVSS
-16 TYVLVAVL
+16 YVLVAVL

-34 TGAVQIRLLPEMFRT
+34 TGVIQVRMLPEMFRT
-49 LTQPGGRDAEGKKNI
+49 LAEPGGRDSEGNKNI

-97 MFWMWL
+97 VFWMWL

-114 ESALGQLY
+114 ESALGQVY
-122 KVKDG
+122 KMKDG

-138 THGLKMK
+138 RHGMNMK
-145 WLGLIFAVIVAITY
+145 WLGLVFAVIVAITY

-170 IVDAVGASFDIE
+170 IVDAVGASFNVED
-182 GSNNFMFSAI
+182 SNFAFSAI
-192 AGLVIAVG
+192 AGVVIAVG
-200 AYAIFVGGAK
+200 AYLIFVGGAK
-210 RISSVSAYLVPI
+210 RISNVSAYLVPI

-230 GIIVVALNI
+230 GIIVVVLNL
-239 GAVPGMIGT
+239 GAVPDMILT
-248 IFSDAFSMHSIAG
+248 IFTDAFSMDSIAG
-261 GSIGSIMLV
+261 GTLGSIMLI

-294 ASHPAKQGFVQSLGV
+294 ASHPAKQGFVQALGV

-318 ITAFIILLSKP
+318 ITAFIILLSNP

-335 EGVQLTQT
+335 EGIQLTQT

-353 IHFLTFAIFL
+353 IHFLTFAIFF

-377 ANIEHLTR
+377 ANIEHLTTSKVAMR
-385 SRTALRIYQVIV
+385 VYQVIV
-397 MVAVFVGAIAALDI
+397 MVSVFIGAIAALDI

-431 LMLSPLVFSLLKNY
+431 LMLSPLVFNLLKNY
-445 MNQRRAG
+445 QQQRRQG
-452 QEPIFRRADLPSFK
+452 LEPVFHRSDLPTFK
-466 HINTEV
+466 RINTDID
-472 EAWDDTDEVTTT
+472 AWDGTDEVTT
-484 AFWENRGKSVRQDPV
+484 AKFWQDRGKKVRPD
-499 RADRSAGED
+499 DD
-508 AGGSGR
+508 
-514 PPQQ
+514 

>member
-1 MEMFQNV
+1 MEMLQNALNGI
-8 FDSVDTVF
+8 DSVSS
-16 TYVLVAVL
+16 YVLVAVL

-34 TGAVQIRLLPEMFRT
+34 TGVIQVRMLPEMFRT
-49 LTQPGGRDAEGKKNI
+49 LAEPGGRDSEGNKNI

-97 MFWMWL
+97 VFWMWL

-114 ESALGQLY
+114 ESALGQVY
-122 KVKDG
+122 KMKDG

-138 THGLKMK
+138 RHGMNMK
-145 WLGLIFAVIVAITY
+145 WLGLVFAVIVAITY

-170 IVDAVGASFDIE
+170 IVDAVGASFNVED
-182 GSNNFMFSAI
+182 SNFAFSAI
-192 AGLVIAVG
+192 AGVVIAVG
-200 AYAIFVGGAK
+200 AYLIFVGGAK
-210 RISSVSAYLVPI
+210 RISNVSAYLVPI

-230 GIIVVALNI
+230 GIIVVVLNL
-239 GAVPGMIGT
+239 GAVPDMILT
-248 IFSDAFSMHSIAG
+248 IFTDAFSMDSIAG
-261 GSIGSIMLV
+261 GTLGSIMLI

-294 ASHPAKQGFVQSLGV
+294 ASHPAKQGFVQALGV

-318 ITAFIILLSKP
+318 ITAFIILLSNP

-335 EGVQLTQT
+335 EGIQLTQT

-377 ANIEHLTR
+377 ANIEHLTTSKVAMR
-385 SRTALRIYQVIV
+385 VYQVIV
-397 MVAVFVGAIAALDI
+397 MVSVFIGAIAALDI

-431 LMLSPLVFSLLKNY
+431 LMLSPLVFNLLKNY
-445 MNQRRAG
+445 QQQRRQG
-452 QEPIFRRADLPSFK
+452 LEPVFHRSDLPTFK
-466 HINTEV
+466 RINTDID
-472 EAWDDTDEVTTT
+472 AWDGTDEVTT
-484 AFWENRGKSVRQDPV
+484 AKFWQDRGKKVRPD
-499 RADRSAGED
+499 DD
-508 AGGSGR
+508 
-514 PPQQ
+514 

>member
-1 MEMFQNV
+1 MEMLQNALNGI
-8 FDSVDTVF
+8 DSVSS
-16 TYVLVAVL
+16 YVLVAVL

-34 TGAVQIRLLPEMFRT
+34 TGVIQVRMLPEMFRT
-49 LTQPGGRDAEGKKNI
+49 LAEPGGRDSEGNKNI

-97 MFWMWL
+97 VFWMWL

-114 ESALGQLY
+114 ESALGQVY
-122 KVKDG
+122 KMKDG

-138 THGLKMK
+138 RHGMNMK
-145 WLGLIFAVIVAITY
+145 WLGLVFAVIVAITY

-170 IVDAVGASFDIE
+170 IVDAVGASFNVED
-182 GSNNFMFSAI
+182 SNFAFSAI
-192 AGLVIAVG
+192 AGVVIAVG
-200 AYAIFVGGAK
+200 AYLIFVGGAK
-210 RISSVSAYLVPI
+210 RISNISAYLVPI

-230 GIIVVALNI
+230 GIIVVVLNL
-239 GAVPGMIGT
+239 GAVPDMILT
-248 IFSDAFSMHSIAG
+248 IFTDAFSMDSIAG
-261 GSIGSIMLV
+261 GTLGSIMLI

-294 ASHPAKQGFVQSLGV
+294 ASHPAKQGFVQALGV

-318 ITAFIILLSKP
+318 ITAFIILLSNP

-335 EGVQLTQT
+335 EGIQLTQT

-377 ANIEHLTR
+377 ANIEHLTTSKVAMR
-385 SRTALRIYQVIV
+385 VYQVIV
-397 MVAVFVGAIAALDI
+397 MVSVFIGAIAALDI

-431 LMLSPLVFSLLKNY
+431 LMLSPLVFNLLKNY
-445 MNQRRAG
+445 QQQRRQG
-452 QEPIFRRADLPSFK
+452 LEPVFHRSDLPTFK
-466 HINTEV
+466 RINTDID
-472 EAWDDTDEVTTT
+472 AWDGTDEVTT
-484 AFWENRGKSVRQDPV
+484 AKFWQDRGKKVRPD
-499 RADRSAGED
+499 DD
-508 AGGSGR
+508 
-514 PPQQ
+514 

>member
-1 MEMFQNV
+1 MEMLQNALNGI
-8 FDSVDTVF
+8 DSVSS
-16 TYVLVAVL
+16 YVLVAVL

-34 TGAVQIRLLPEMFRT
+34 TGVIQVRMLPEMFRT
-49 LTQPGGRDAEGKKNI
+49 LAEPGGRDSEGNKNI

-97 MFWMWL
+97 VFWMWL

-114 ESALGQLY
+114 ESALGQVY
-122 KVKDG
+122 KMKDG

-138 THGLKMK
+138 RHGMNMK
-145 WLGLIFAVIVAITY
+145 WLGLVFAVIVAITY

-170 IVDAVGASFDIE
+170 IVDAVGASFNVED
-182 GSNNFMFSAI
+182 SNFAFSAI
-192 AGLVIAVG
+192 AGVVIAVG
-200 AYAIFVGGAK
+200 AYLIFVGGAK
-210 RISSVSAYLVPI
+210 RISNISAYLVPI

-230 GIIVVALNI
+230 GIIVVVLNL
-239 GAVPGMIGT
+239 GAVPDMILT
-248 IFSDAFSMHSIAG
+248 IFTDAFSMDSIAG
-261 GSIGSIMLV
+261 GTLGSIMLI

-294 ASHPAKQGFVQSLGV
+294 ASHPAKQGFVQALGV

-318 ITAFIILLSKP
+318 ITAFIILLSNP

-335 EGVQLTQT
+335 EGIQLTQT

-353 IHFLTFAIFL
+353 IHFLTFAIFF

-377 ANIEHLTR
+377 ANIEHLTTSKVAMR
-385 SRTALRIYQVIV
+385 VYQVIV
-397 MVAVFVGAIAALDI
+397 MVSVFIGAIAALDI

-431 LMLSPLVFSLLKNY
+431 LMLSPLVFNLVKNY
-445 MNQRRAG
+445 QQQRRQG
-452 QEPIFRRADLPSFK
+452 LEPVFHRSDLPTFK
-466 HINTEV
+466 RINTDID
-472 EAWDDTDEVTTT
+472 AWDGTDEVTT
-484 AFWENRGKSVRQDPV
+484 AKFWQDRGKKVRPD
-499 RADRSAGED
+499 DE
-508 AGGSGR
+508 
-514 PPQQ
+514 

>member
-1 MEMFQNV
+1 MEMLQNALNGI
-8 FDSVDTVF
+8 DSVSS
-16 TYVLVAVL
+16 YVLVAVL

-34 TGAVQIRLLPEMFRT
+34 TGVIQVRMLPEMFRT
-49 LTQPGGRDAEGKKNI
+49 LAEPGGRDSEGNKNI

-97 MFWMWL
+97 VFWMWL

-114 ESALGQLY
+114 ESALGQVY
-122 KVKDG
+122 KMKDG

-138 THGLKMK
+138 RHGMNMK
-145 WLGLIFAVIVAITY
+145 WLGLVFAVIVAITY

-170 IVDAVGASFDIE
+170 IVDAVGASFNVED
-182 GSNNFMFSAI
+182 SNFAFSAI
-192 AGLVIAVG
+192 AGVVIAVG
-200 AYAIFVGGAK
+200 AYLIFVGGAK
-210 RISSVSAYLVPI
+210 RISNISAYLVPI

-230 GIIVVALNI
+230 GIIVVVLNL
-239 GAVPGMIGT
+239 GAVPDMILT
-248 IFSDAFSMHSIAG
+248 IFTDAFSMDSIAG
-261 GSIGSIMLV
+261 GTLGSIMLI

-294 ASHPAKQGFVQSLGV
+294 ASHPAKQGFVQALGV

-318 ITAFIILLSKP
+318 ITAFIILLSNP

-335 EGVQLTQT
+335 EGIQLTQT

-353 IHFLTFAIFL
+353 IHFLTFAIFF

-377 ANIEHLTR
+377 ANIEHLTTSKVAMR
-385 SRTALRIYQVIV
+385 VYQVIV
-397 MVAVFVGAIAALDI
+397 MVSVFIGAIAALDI

-431 LMLSPLVFSLLKNY
+431 LMLSPLVFNLLKNY
-445 MNQRRAG
+445 QQQRRQG
-452 QEPIFRRADLPSFK
+452 LEPVFHRSDLPTFK
-466 HINTEV
+466 RINTDID
-472 EAWDDTDEVTTT
+472 AWDGTDEVTT
-484 AFWENRGKSVRQDPV
+484 AKFWQDRGKKVRPD
-499 RADRSAGED
+499 DD
-508 AGGSGR
+508 
-514 PPQQ
+514 